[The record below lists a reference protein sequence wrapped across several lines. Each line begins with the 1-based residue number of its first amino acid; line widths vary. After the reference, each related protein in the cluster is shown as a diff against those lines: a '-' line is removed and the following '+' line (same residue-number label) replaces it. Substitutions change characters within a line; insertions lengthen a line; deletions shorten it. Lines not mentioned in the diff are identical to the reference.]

1 MNRLSVVIA
10 ILHLC
15 FYSDVFAKNETL
27 KSMYEYYSRT
37 PSDIYEHIPVL
48 RELAAESSSAIEIG
62 VRSMVSTWGIL
73 QGLSENGSSYR
84 FYVGIDIAAPP
95 AKELR
100 LAQKLSGKKKVE
112 FQFIQAND
120 MMIDLPPA
128 DLLFIDSLHTYCH
141 LTYELEKFSPRVAKY
156 IAMHDT
162 STPWGDTD
170 DSEYHGNYSEYP
182 AWMDRSKR
190 GLWPAV
196 EDFLSRHPEWVLHK
210 RYTNC
215 HGLTILK
222 RL

>member
-1 MNRLSVVIA
+1 MSRFGIVA
-10 ILHLC
+10 ALC
-15 FYSDVFAKNETL
+15 LCLCSDVFAKDKTL
-27 KSMYEYYSRT
+27 KSIYEHHSQT

-48 RELAAESSSAIEIG
+48 RELAAEGSSAIEIG
-62 VRSMVSTWGIL
+62 VRSLVSTWGIL
-73 QGLSENGSSYR
+73 QGLSENGSPYR

-95 AKELR
+95 AKELH
-100 LAQKLSGKKKVE
+100 LARTLSEKKKVE

-120 MMIDLPPA
+120 MLIDLPPV
-128 DLLFIDSLHTYCH
+128 DFLFIDSLHTYCH
-141 LTYELEKFSPRVAKY
+141 LTYELEKFSPQVAKY

-162 STPWGDTD
+162 SAPWEDTD
-170 DSEYHGNYSEYP
+170 DTEYQGDYSEYP

-215 HGLTILK
+215 HGLTVLK